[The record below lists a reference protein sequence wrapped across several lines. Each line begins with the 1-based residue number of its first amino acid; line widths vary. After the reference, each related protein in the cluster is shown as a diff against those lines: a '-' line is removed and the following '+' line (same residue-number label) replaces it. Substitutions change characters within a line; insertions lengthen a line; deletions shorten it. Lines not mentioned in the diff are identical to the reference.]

1 MTIQKCPRY
10 RFDNKKT
17 FKERRIVIK
26 RSWVR
31 IPAPDTGW
39 KIFTLI
45 CCKNGIVCLKRPKI
59 NKKEAGHGHFFEKNT
74 IERFCWEFFRL
85 GGAKSW
91 LKGEERIWCF
101 NNKTQL
107 NLILW
112 IDWNAKR
119 LLLPIYDPRK
129 NVSFWWPVVHLIG
142 TVMDHR
148 IFWFATRGQ
157 CIKGKQCNLKQ
168 NMCLCSKQSSLF
180 SFYALPSGSKSKEAV
195 VHYSCKIRL

>member
-59 NKKEAGHGHFFEKNT
+59 NKKEAGHGHFLKKTPLKDFVEN
-74 IERFCWEFFRL
+74 FFVQV
-85 GGAKSW
+85 A
-91 LKGEERIWCF
+91 LKV
-101 NNKTQL
+101 
-107 NLILW
+107 
-112 IDWNAKR
+112 D
-119 LLLPIYDPRK
+119 
-129 NVSFWWPVVHLIG
+129 
-142 TVMDHR
+142 
-148 IFWFATRGQ
+148 
-157 CIKGKQCNLKQ
+157 
-168 NMCLCSKQSSLF
+168 
-180 SFYALPSGSKSKEAV
+180 SKEKKEFDALTI
-195 VHYSCKIRL
+195 KRN